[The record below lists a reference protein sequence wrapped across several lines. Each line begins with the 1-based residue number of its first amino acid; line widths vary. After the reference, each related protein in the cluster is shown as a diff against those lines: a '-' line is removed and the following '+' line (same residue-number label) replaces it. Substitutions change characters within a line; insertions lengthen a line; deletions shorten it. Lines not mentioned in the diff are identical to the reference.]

1 MSSAKRLDSL
11 NGAPPKFATSQD
23 LETGGL
29 RSGDTY
35 ISKRTSRKPGKIN
48 LRAVADA
55 LVQEGLDPAAELIRI
70 VKSGT
75 LDAKTQASV
84 LNELLQYTQ
93 PKLKAIQMESKVELD
108 EEQLDKR
115 IGELMLKANEPIQ

>member
-1 MSSAKRLDSL
+1 MFPSHD
-11 NGAPPKFATSQD
+11 PP
-23 LETGGL
+23 
-29 RSGDTY
+29 
-35 ISKRTSRKPGKIN
+35 
-48 LRAVADA
+48 
-55 LVQEGLDPAAELIRI
+55 AELIRI